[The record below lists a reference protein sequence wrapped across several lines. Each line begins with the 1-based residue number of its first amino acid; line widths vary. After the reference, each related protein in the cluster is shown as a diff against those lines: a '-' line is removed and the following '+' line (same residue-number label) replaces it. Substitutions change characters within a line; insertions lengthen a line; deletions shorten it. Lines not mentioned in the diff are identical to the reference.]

1 MKAEVKEEA
10 FGKILTNIQC
20 LQPQHD
26 QTCDWLNV
34 VKQSIGMV
42 SKLFCFIT
50 SIIRTCF

>member
-10 FGKILTNIQC
+10 FGKTLTNIQC

-26 QTCDWLNV
+26 RTCDWLNV

-50 SIIRTCF
+50 SIS